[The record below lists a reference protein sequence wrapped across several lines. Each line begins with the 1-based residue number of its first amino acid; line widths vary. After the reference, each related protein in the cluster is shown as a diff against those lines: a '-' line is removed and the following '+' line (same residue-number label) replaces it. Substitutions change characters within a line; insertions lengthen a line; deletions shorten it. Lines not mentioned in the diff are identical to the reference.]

1 MTAKEI
7 IAYMESLQN
16 EEQRRVLM
24 GFFKTGPGEYG
35 EGDEFLGLKVPQTRE
50 VVKAAWK
57 DFPLD
62 EVPELLMSKWHE
74 VRLCGLLILVAKFE
88 RLTKRAAARTPLECT
103 ERTGT
108 ARTPLE
114 CTERTGT
121 ERTPL
126 ECTETIKTPL
136 ECAEEA
142 IRGRDEIL
150 TMYLQYAE
158 RANNWDLVDLS
169 VPKILGHWLLL
180 PTNLSPLPTIPEH
193 SSPTR
198 SLSPHRGGDPLQIA
212 YKRQVLD
219 ELAQSDNLW
228 KQRMSMV
235 CSWKTSQMGDP
246 SWCLRYA
253 EIHLHHPHD
262 LMHKAVG
269 WMLREMGKRCS
280 MDLLRDFLRQ
290 HAHEMPRT
298 MLRYA
303 IEKMSEQER
312 QYWMAIPQDFAPA
325 KNSKANRFAGIPVSD
340 FVEMIL
346 MGDDEAMYYLLHDRL
361 KRPLHERYEAYN
373 NCLFDDYEDVIDDFF
388 LNLRECGRY
397 PYEPLQRI
405 KKKESFETW
414 LLNTFRNYLRNR
426 AEAEG
431 GVISSQ
437 PNCEAHA
444 LIAGEGSISDEEK
457 IRVVSQLIAYAH
469 QVFYPRGRFIF
480 LRSLLTMLNKQRAV
494 PNKEMAEALDMSDL
508 AYRVAVYRMKQNVR
522 HFRNRL
528 HKGETLRLD
537 EEHQQ
542 MADNIN
548 RDFIHLYPMLFRIY
562 LECIDTLKTSTAV
575 KDLRQ
580 QYLEERG
587 FAVHEPD
594 ADSPIRVRI
603 PAFWEKLNRWM
614 TT

>member
-7 IAYMESLQN
+7 ISYMESLQN
-16 EEQRRVLM
+16 EEQRRILM

-50 VVKAAWK
+50 VVKNVWK

-88 RLTKRAAARTPLECT
+88 KLATKRLEN
-103 ERTGT
+103 
-108 ARTPLE
+108 
-114 CTERTGT
+114 
-121 ERTPL
+121 
-126 ECTETIKTPL
+126 
-136 ECAEEA
+136 EEKA

-150 TMYLQYAE
+150 TMYLKYAE
-158 RANNWDLVDLS
+158 QANNWDLVDLS
-169 VPKILGHWLLL
+169 VHKILGHWLLL
-180 PTNLSPLPTIPEH
+180 PTNLNLLPT
-193 SSPTR
+193 SPQG
-198 SLSPHRGGDPLQIA
+198 GGDSFQIA

-219 ELAQSDNLW
+219 GLAQSDNLW

-269 WMLREMGKRCS
+269 WMLREMGKRVS

-303 IEKMSEQER
+303 IEKMPEQER

-325 KNSKANRFAGIPVSD
+325 KKSKVNRFAGIPVPD

-346 MGDDEAMYYLLHDRL
+346 KGDDEAMYYLLHDRL
-361 KRPLHERYEAYN
+361 KHQLQERFEAYKN
-373 NCLFDDYEDVIDDFF
+373 NLCDDYEDVIDDFF
-388 LNLRECGRY
+388 LYLRECGCY

-414 LLNTFRNYLRNR
+414 LLNTFRNYLSNR
-426 AEAEG
+426 AETEG
-431 GVISSQ
+431 GVMSSQ
-437 PNCEAHA
+437 PNCEAH
-444 LIAGEGSISDEEK
+444 LTIAGEGGICDEEK
-457 IRVVSQLIAYAH
+457 IRIVSQLIAYAH

-480 LRSLLTMLNKQRAV
+480 LRSLLTMLNKQKAV

-522 HFRNRL
+522 HFRERL
-528 HKGETLRLD
+528 LKGENLRLD
-537 EEHQQ
+537 DEHQQ
-542 MADNIN
+542 MNEQIN
-548 RDFIHLYPMLFRIY
+548 RDFIHLYPTLFRFY
-562 LECIDTLKTSTAV
+562 MECIDTLKTSTAV

-594 ADSPIRVRI
+594 SDVPIRVRI

-614 TT
+614 TI